1 MRGQLAFAHRKEAQL
16 DAPGRTHR
24 TLTAASL
31 RGDSAV

>member
-1 MRGQLAFAHRKEAQL
+1 MRGQLAFARRKQTQP
-16 DAPGRTHR
+16 DAPGQAHL

>member
-1 MRGQLAFAHRKEAQL
+1 MRGQLALAHRKEAQL
-16 DAPGRTHR
+16 GAPGLTHL